1 MTATTKLR
9 NGLFKQSE
17 KTGKEYLLF
26 LDIDRLLAPCYEAVG
41 QIAKKPRYGGWES
54 TEIAGHSVGHWLSA
68 AAAMYTVTQDEDLK
82 QKIDYAIDELEQI
95 QKYDEDGYVS
105 GFSRSCFDN
114 VFSGDF
120 LVDNFSL
127 GGSWVPWYS
136 IHKIFAGLIDVHT
149 LLGDVKVLEIV
160 VKLAD
165 WAQAGLD
172 KLSAEQFERML
183 ICEHGGMNEVMAD
196 LYIMTGNQGYLDLA
210 KRFCH
215 QAILQPLSQSIDDL
229 EGKHANTQ
237 IPKVLGAAKLY
248 DITGDEQYKEMAVF
262 FWQQVTN
269 YRSYVIGGNSIGEHF
284 GPSGQEQLGITS
296 AETCNTHNML
306 KLTEYL
312 YRWSHDS
319 EYMDYYERALYNHI
333 LASQDPDTGMTTYFV
348 STQPGHFKVYC
359 SPEDSFWCCT
369 GTGMENPAL
378 YTRNIYYQKQDQLY
392 VNLFIASEVT
402 LSEKQLT
409 ISQETSFPES
419 SRSTLV
425 FKEADNEKLAIHIRV
440 PYWIAGTITATVNG
454 MEVFTHAKNGYV
466 TIDREWQ
473 TGDCVEIELPMDLHT
488 YISSDNPQKQA
499 IMYGPIVLAGA
510 LGQEHFPE
518 TDILDDHMKLD
529 NHPLIEVPVL
539 VTDAKNLHEWIKP
552 IDNAPLQFETSAVG
566 QPGNQKVTL
575 IPFYRLHH
583 QRYTVYWNIMN
594 VAAYSNFHDS
604 EQAELQRKREITV
617 DYINPNE
624 QQPEVEHQLSSH
636 NSNSGYLN
644 IVHKGWRDC
653 RDEGFF
659 SYDMAVQSVEQM
671 YLVITYFGSDST
683 LFVDGQAYTREFD
696 IVVDG
701 TIIASQKLDANQ
713 PGSLFDVCYDLPLTL
728 TGGKKKVEVKFTAAA
743 GKVAGG
749 VYGIQMLNEKPV

>member
-1 MTATTKLR
+1 MTATTKLL

-17 KTGKEYLLF
+17 ATGKDYLLF

-41 QIAKKPRYGGWES
+41 LTSKKSRYGGWES

-68 AAAMYTVTQDEDLK
+68 AAAMYAVTQDENLK
-82 QKIDYAIDELEQI
+82 KKIDYAIDELKQI
-95 QKYDEDGYVS
+95 QKYDEDGYIS

-120 LVDNFSL
+120 QVDNFSL

-136 IHKIFAGLIDVHT
+136 IHKIYAGLIDVYN
-149 LLGDVKVLEIV
+149 LLGDDKALDIV

-165 WAQAGLD
+165 WAQEGLN

-183 ICEHGGMNEVMAD
+183 ICEHGGMNEVMAN
-196 LYIMTGNQGYLDLA
+196 LYSMTGNQGYLDLA

-248 DITGDEQYKEMAVF
+248 DITGNEQYKEMTIF

-312 YRWSHDS
+312 YRWSQDS
-319 EYMDYYERALYNHI
+319 TYMDYYERALYNHI
-333 LASQDPDTGMTTYFV
+333 LASQDPNSGMTTYFV

-359 SPEDSFWCCT
+359 SPEESFWCCT

-378 YTRNIYYQKQDQLY
+378 YTRNIYYQEQDQLY
-392 VNLFIASEVT
+392 VNLFIDSEVT
-402 LSEKQLT
+402 LTEKQLT
-409 ISQETSFPES
+409 IHQETSFPETN
-419 SRSTLV
+419 RSTLI
-425 FKEADNEKLAIHIRV
+425 FKEAHHEKLAVHIRV
-440 PYWIAGTITATVNG
+440 PYWVAGTVTATVNSA
-454 MEVFTHAKNGYV
+454 EVTTHAKNGYV

-473 TGDCVEIELPMDLHT
+473 SGDCVEIELPMDLHT

-552 IDNAPLQFETSAVG
+552 IDNAPLQFETAAVG

-575 IPFYRLHH
+575 IPFYQLHH

-594 VAAYSNFHDS
+594 EAAYHNFHDS

-624 QQPEVEHQLSSH
+624 QQPEVEHHLSSH

-653 RDEGFF
+653 RGEGFF
-659 SYDMAVQSVEQM
+659 SYDMAVQSNEQM

-683 LFVDGQAYTREFD
+683 LFVDGQTYTREFD

-701 TIIASQKLDANQ
+701 TIIANQKLEANH

-728 TGGKKKVEVKFTAAA
+728 TSGKEKVEVKFTSEA

>member
-1 MTATTKLR
+1 MTDNTKLL

-17 KTGKEYLLF
+17 ETGKEYLLF

-41 QIAKKPRYGGWES
+41 RTPKKPRYGGWES

-68 AAAMYTVTQDEDLK
+68 AAAMYAVTQDEDLK

-105 GFSRSCFDN
+105 GFSRNCFDN

-120 LVDNFSL
+120 QVDNFSL

-136 IHKIFAGLIDVHT
+136 IHKIYAGLIDVHT
-149 LLGDVKVLEIV
+149 FLEDVKALEIV

-165 WAQAGLD
+165 WALVGLD
-172 KLSAEQFERML
+172 KLSDDQFERML

-196 LYIMTGNQGYLDLA
+196 LYMITANQGYLDLA

-215 QAILQPLSQSIDDL
+215 QTILHLLSQSIDDL

-237 IPKVLGAAKLY
+237 IPKVIGAAKLY
-248 DITGDEQYKEMAVF
+248 DITGEEQYKEMAVF
-262 FWQQVTN
+262 FWHQVTN
-269 YRSYVIGGNSIGEHF
+269 HRSYVIGGNSIGEHF

-319 EYMDYYERALYNHI
+319 AYIDYYERALYNHI
-333 LASQDPDTGMTTYFV
+333 LASQDPDSGMTTYFV

-378 YTRNIYYQKQDQLY
+378 YTRNIYYQEQDQLY

-402 LSEKQLT
+402 VAEKQLM

-419 SRSTLV
+419 PRSTLV
-425 FKEADNEKLAIHIRV
+425 FKEANHQQLAVHIRV
-440 PYWIAGTITATVNG
+440 PYWAVGGVTVTVNG
-454 MEVFTHAKNGYV
+454 AEVFTRAKNGYV
-466 TIDREWQ
+466 TIDRYWQ
-473 TGDCVEIELPMDLHT
+473 VGDCIEIELPMDLHT
-488 YISSDNPQKQA
+488 YISSDNPQKQS

-539 VTDAKNLHEWIKP
+539 VMDAENLQDWIKP
-552 IDNAPLQFETSAVG
+552 IENAPLQFETLAVG
-566 QPGNQKVTL
+566 QPGNQRITL
-575 IPFYRLHH
+575 MPFYQLHH
-583 QRYTVYWNIMN
+583 QRYTVYWHIMN
-594 VAAYSNFHDS
+594 EAAYHNFHDS
-604 EQAELQRKREITV
+604 ELEELRRKREITV
-617 DYINPNE
+617 DEINPNE
-624 QQPEVEHQLSSH
+624 QQPEIEHKIQSEK
-636 NSNSGYLN
+636 SNSGYLN
-644 IVHKGWRDC
+644 LVQRGWRDC
-653 RDEGFF
+653 RGDGFF
-659 SYDMAVQSVEQM
+659 SYEMDVQPHKQM
-671 YLVITYFGSDST
+671 YLLITYFGSDSI
-683 LFVDGQAYTREFD
+683 LYVDGESYEREFE
-696 IVVDG
+696 ILVDG
-701 TIIASQKLDANQ
+701 IVIAKQKLDANQ
-713 PGSLFDVCYDLPLTL
+713 PGRLFDVCYEIPKGLTNE
-728 TGGKKKVEVKFTAAA
+728 KERVEVKFLSEP

-749 VYGIQMLNEKPV
+749 IYGIRIINKRI

>member
-1 MTATTKLR
+1 MTNTTKLL

-17 KTGKEYLLF
+17 ETGKEYLLF

-41 QIAKKPRYGGWES
+41 QIAKKSRYGGWES
-54 TEIAGHSVGHWLSA
+54 TEIAGHSIGHWLSA
-68 AAAMYTVTQDEDLK
+68 AAAMYAVTQDEDLK

-105 GFSRSCFDN
+105 GFSRNCFDN
-114 VFSGDF
+114 VFTGDF
-120 LVDNFSL
+120 QVDNFSL

-136 IHKIFAGLIDVHT
+136 IHKIYAGLIDVHT
-149 LLGDVKVLEIV
+149 LLGDGKALKIV

-172 KLSAEQFERML
+172 KLSAEQFEQML

-196 LYIMTGNQGYLDLA
+196 LYSMTGNQGYLDLA

-237 IPKVLGAAKLY
+237 IPKVLGAARLY

-284 GPSGQEQLGITS
+284 GPNGQEQLGVTS

-319 EYMDYYERALYNHI
+319 TYMDYYERALYNHI
-333 LASQDPDTGMTTYFV
+333 LASQDPDSGMTTYFV

-359 SPEDSFWCCT
+359 SPEESFWCCT

-378 YTRNIYYQKQDQLY
+378 YTRNIYYQEQDQLY

-419 SRSTLV
+419 TRSKLV
-425 FKEADNEKLAIHIRV
+425 FKEAHNEKLAVRIRV
-440 PYWIAGTITATVNG
+440 PYWVAGTVTATVNG
-454 MEVFTHAKNGYV
+454 AEVFTHAKNGYV

-552 IDNAPLQFETSAVG
+552 IDNAPLQFETAAVG

-575 IPFYRLHH
+575 IPFYQLHH

-594 VAAYSNFHDS
+594 EAAYHNFHDS

-624 QQPEVEHQLSSH
+624 QQPEVEHHLSSH

-653 RDEGFF
+653 RGEGFF
-659 SYDMAVQSVEQM
+659 SYDMAVQSTEQM

-683 LFVDGQAYTREFD
+683 LDVDGQAYTREFD

-728 TGGKKKVEVKFTAAA
+728 TNGKKKVEVKFSAAA

-749 VYGIQMLNEKPV
+749 VYGIQMLNEKPD